1 MEQCSAHYWT
11 DAFKIADCGILCTV
25 VSHIKRG
32 LLVDK
37 KLFWSNAE
45 GIVVPETSASE

>member
-45 GIVVPETSASE
+45 GIVPETSASE